1 MRLRQWKANGWL
13 QTHQTTS
20 SQIAGLL
27 AIVERD
33 LEDSMRNSSISQENP
48 YSFRKIPL
56 SIRMRMGWN
65 GGVSN

>member
-1 MRLRQWKANGWL
+1 MRLQQWKANGWL
-13 QTHQTTS
+13 LTHQTTS

-48 YSFRKIPL
+48 CCSPRIRLF
-56 SIRMRMGWN
+56 IRMKMG
-65 GGVSN
+65 